1 MQRFLDPFGGRG
13 GSVEAA
19 TEQFE
24 LALFLDA
31 RYVRQ

>member
-1 MQRFLDPFGGRG
+1 MEAAEQGGDI
-13 GSVEAA
+13 EAA

-24 LALFLDA
+24 LALFLEA

>member
-1 MQRFLDPFGGRG
+1 LLLRAAEH

-24 LALFLDA
+24 LALFLEA